1 MFKLALVQ
9 TDTYLGEKRKNLERL
24 RQFCY
29 TAKQEGAELICF
41 PELATTGYAPTLLG
55 QEYRALSET
64 RQGETDRMFSAL
76 ATELGVIIIF
86 GFIKRDVQTN
96 AVYNAAGVWLPGQ
109 ESWLWVFR
117 KMHLIQEEKRWFTP
131 GQHLPVFDTPL
142 GRIGGMICYDAGFPE
157 VARCLTL
164 KQADFL
170 LLLSAWPEKDK
181 DIWYINGPCRALENT
196 VYLAAVNRW
205 GREGDC
211 QLFGGSQILNPRG
224 QVMARATE
232 HGEQILYHILD
243 GQTQSAIRNTLP
255 YLADRQPDY
264 YR

>member
-1 MFKLALVQ
+1 MFKIALVQ
-9 TDTYLGEKRKNLERL
+9 TDAYLGEKRRNLERL
-24 RQFCY
+24 RQFCQ
-29 TAKQEGAELICF
+29 TAKKEGAQVVCF

-55 QEYRALSET
+55 HEYHALSEA
-64 RQGETDRMFSAL
+64 RHEETDRMFSAL
-76 ATELGVIIIF
+76 ATALEMIVIC
-86 GFIKRDVQTN
+86 GFIERDAQTD

-109 ESWLWVFR
+109 ASWLGIFR
-117 KMHLIQEEKRWFTP
+117 KMHLIQDEKRWFTP
-131 GQHLPVFDTPL
+131 GQHLPVFDTPV

-164 KQADFL
+164 KQADIL
-170 LLLSAWPEKDK
+170 VLLSAWPEKDK

-232 HGEQILYHILD
+232 QGEQILYHTLD
-243 GQTQSAIRNTLP
+243 GRLQSAIRKTLP
-255 YLADRQPDY
+255 YLDDRQPDL